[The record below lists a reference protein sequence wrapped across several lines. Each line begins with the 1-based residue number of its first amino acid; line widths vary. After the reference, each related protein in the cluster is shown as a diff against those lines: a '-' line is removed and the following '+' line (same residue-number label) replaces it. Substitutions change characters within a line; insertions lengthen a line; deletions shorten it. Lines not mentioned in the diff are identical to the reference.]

1 MAGLNEK
8 SLRCFAHQR
17 PQALLIYEV
26 HRLRKRRSVFVTAK
40 GKRNYFCVGQG
51 KDRNVCLTSFPKLY

>member
-40 GKRNYFCVGQG
+40 GKRNYFCVGVR
-51 KDRNVCLTSFPKLY
+51 KR

>member
-26 HRLRKRRSVFVTAK
+26 HRLRKRRSVIPILFMWT
-40 GKRNYFCVGQG
+40 GKYLRFGVMFIEVQN
-51 KDRNVCLTSFPKLY
+51 SA